1 MLEDFDVSGKQ
12 GMHFYTG
19 ESIIM
24 DYGRYF
30 DKKQLL
36 KLIQT

>member
-1 MLEDFDVSGKQ
+1 MLEDFYVSGKQ

-19 ESIIM
+19 GSIIM

-30 DKKQLL
+30 GKKQLF
-36 KLIQT
+36 KLI